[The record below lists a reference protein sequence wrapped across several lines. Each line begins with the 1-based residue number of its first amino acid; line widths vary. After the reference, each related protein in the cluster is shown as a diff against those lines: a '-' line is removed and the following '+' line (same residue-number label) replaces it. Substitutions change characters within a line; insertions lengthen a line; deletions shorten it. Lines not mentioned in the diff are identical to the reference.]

1 MSRQVSLSELQGRL
15 SDRFIMTLASSPDN
29 QPVVKMFLFA
39 QHVSV
44 CRHVRLMNSV
54 YSTQSS
60 SSGVYFRLFL
70 HGGSDDRWTALHED
84 HCKDRQ
90 H

>member
-44 CRHVRLMNSV
+44 CRHVRLILEQCILNSILL
-54 YSTQSS
+54 
-60 SSGVYFRLFL
+60 FRCLL
-70 HGGSDDRWTALHED
+70 
-84 HCKDRQ
+84 
-90 H
+90 

>member
-1 MSRQVSLSELQGRL
+1 MYHLLSVVSTSLDETVQMSRQVSLSELQGRL

-44 CRHVRLMNSV
+44 CRHVRLILEQCILNSILL
-54 YSTQSS
+54 
-60 SSGVYFRLFL
+60 FRCLL
-70 HGGSDDRWTALHED
+70 
-84 HCKDRQ
+84 
-90 H
+90 